1 MSTAQVANS
10 GIVGSSSRIP
20 LSRHSVSSP
29 SEYVDSLGGAYA
41 PTPRDQWHRFDDDAA
56 SFDSN
61 PRRRGHHG
69 RFQDNVVSF
78 GGVLVSREVGTTI
91 MQAQAAQ
98 GANLMPPVAAE
109 AERGIAIYE
118 FNQALI
124 GAAQV
129 STTVGYT
136 AQPR

>member
-1 MSTAQVANS
+1 
-10 GIVGSSSRIP
+10 
-20 LSRHSVSSP
+20 
-29 SEYVDSLGGAYA
+29 
-41 PTPRDQWHRFDDDAA
+41 
-56 SFDSN
+56 
-61 PRRRGHHG
+61 
-69 RFQDNVVSF
+69 
-78 GGVLVSREVGTTI
+78 